1 MIIKFKA
8 HSSAVEHC
16 FDVAG
21 VSGSNPLAPTKK
33 LKDDKILGVLIK
45 CN

>member
-1 MIIKFKA
+1 MMVKA

-21 VSGSNPLAPTKK
+21 VSGSNPLAPTRQG
-33 LKDDKILGVLIK
+33 DSR
-45 CN
+45 

>member
-1 MIIKFKA
+1 MIIEA

-21 VSGSNPLAPTKK
+21 ASGSNPLAPKEKK
-33 LKDDKILGVLIK
+33 FMINLI
-45 CN
+45 